1 MSKWLRRGDK
11 VVVIAG
17 NEKGQSGTILKRSAN
32 RVVIEGLNIRKKHVR
47 PKTRAAQGI
56 VEMEAPMHISNVS
69 FCNAEGKP
77 IKVKVKQTEKSKE
90 LVYQDGD
97 KEIVYRK
104 VK

>member
-17 NEKGQSGTILKRSAN
+17 NEKGKSGTILQRSAN
-32 RVVIEGLNIRKKHVR
+32 RVVIEGLNIRKKHVK
-47 PKTRAAQGI
+47 PKSRASQGI
-56 VEMEAPMHISNVS
+56 VDMEAPMNISNVS
-69 FCNAEGKP
+69 FCNAEGIP
-77 IKVKVKQTEKSKE
+77 VKVKVKQTEKSKE